1 MQRSM
6 IDGTQISPTH
16 SQSHLRRGLFCRL
29 LFKAREAIFKRL
41 AVLVRS
47 VFGKAGE
54 IISAVG
60 RVDFCVR
67 EIREGGHIRRSTGR
81 LQKGG
86 FADIALDIFGL
97 LVDLQLRLGC
107 FGIFVFAIPL
117 RGGLGS
123 LR

>member
-60 RVDFCVR
+60 RVDFC
-67 EIREGGHIRRSTGR
+67 EGDKRRRHIRRSTGR